1 MLVIPTMPIHAPFHP
16 GVFYILDNL
25 GSFCCVIVAYSP
37 QLEAADS
44 RHAQGDVGASQA
56 TQRED
61 MFRFGLHLKNVRFES
76 IYIFAVCGASLFS

>member
-1 MLVIPTMPIHAPFHP
+1 MSHFTP
-16 GVFYILDNL
+16 VFSTFWIILDNF
-25 GSFCCVIVAYSP
+25 GSFWCVIVAYSP